1 MASMHQKH
9 PPPKTA
15 VCCLAMMVRCAG
27 EPEVS
32 HSSQTTAL
40 LKRRPR
46 SRGKPWSSVYLCA
59 PVVKVWSLHRH
70 SERRFRA
77 SNRPVERVA
86 LNRFAPGFFYQQHQ
100 VMPLQPLGRGC
111 SRVVVNLFLDDSTVN
126 VVGPEAERN
135 LGDLRSHHLP
145 VRLHVREVIKHQAA
159 DGNLLD
165 VEHARGRKK
174 MLQRSV
180 RRMKGE
186 WNKRLEAASLILQG
200 TQFEQVVDAVF
211 VVFDVA
217 VEHGGVRFQPD
228 LVGEP
233 CG

>member
-1 MASMHQKH
+1 MHQKH

-40 LKRRPR
+40 PR
-46 SRGKPWSSVYLCA
+46 EATEIQGETTVLCTFVP

-86 LNRFAPGFFYQQHQ
+86 LNRFAPRFFYQPHQ
-100 VMPLQPLGRGC
+100 VMPLQPLGSGR

-126 VVGPEAERN
+126 IVGPEAEGN

-145 VRLHVREVIKHQAA
+145 VRLHVREVIKHQ
-159 DGNLLD
+159 
-165 VEHARGRKK
+165 
-174 MLQRSV
+174 
-180 RRMKGE
+180 
-186 WNKRLEAASLILQG
+186 
-200 TQFEQVVDAVF
+200 
-211 VVFDVA
+211 
-217 VEHGGVRFQPD
+217 
-228 LVGEP
+228 
-233 CG
+233 